1 MFVVLELCFDFVDT
15 GGGREA
21 VILRVFVSASLRQCA
36 GAKKTRGIL
45 VSGTN
50 KAVREGGGCLFWF
63 VLVGEIFVLD
73 GF

>member
-45 VSGTN
+45 VSDT
-50 KAVREGGGCLFWF
+50 KKSRKGGGRVFI
-63 VLVGEIFVLD
+63 LVCTCWGDFVLD